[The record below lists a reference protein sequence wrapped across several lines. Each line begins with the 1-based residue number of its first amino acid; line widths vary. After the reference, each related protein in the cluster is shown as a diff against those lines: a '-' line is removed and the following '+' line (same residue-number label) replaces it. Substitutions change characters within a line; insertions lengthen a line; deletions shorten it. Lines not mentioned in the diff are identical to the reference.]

1 MAINEDSV
9 FDWEVD
15 HDHQTVFIRIKG
27 EDGAMSLRFGVISA
41 ARLADQLMQAAK
53 DVVDGDNRG

>member
-1 MAINEDSV
+1 MDEDSI

-15 HDHQTVFIRIKG
+15 HDQQSVFLRIKG

-41 ARLADQLMQAAK
+41 ARLAEQLMQAVKVVA
-53 DVVDGDNRG
+53 DVPDRG